1 MAERQEQFS
10 SLFRKRRKLSFGG
23 GLVSRRYPTKQA
35 ISLHASKDSC
45 WLFTVQ
51 TTWRN
56 IIVQWEKKGK
66 KPTYTHA
73 NFGQNNMGKWYT
85 LMVSPSRYT
94 LSLYW
99 CNSLF
104 PLVSIC
110 FPISHFESPLKIS
123 LCSSGAMVCA
133 SRNTISATR
142 RFDRE
147 GAKMVLR
154 GPTQF
159 WDCWK

>member
-23 GLVSRRYPTKQA
+23 GLVSRKYPTNQA

-45 WLFTVQ
+45 WLSTVQ

-56 IIVQWEKKGK
+56 IIVQWEKKVK
-66 KPTYTHA
+66 NLLTHA
-73 NFGQNNMGKWYT
+73 NFGQNNMGGWYT

-104 PLVSIC
+104 PHVSIC

-142 RFDRE
+142 RFDWE